1 MPLYYY
7 TALSKNGA
15 LVTGEIAAASE
26 QEVRQAL
33 TGEGLLAQNVRKR
46 RGGGLRLFQ
55 RRPVRPENF
64 LLFNQEFLALVRAG
78 LTVPEALALA
88 ADRPESPG
96 FGQILGRVLEDV
108 RGGALFSEACARH
121 PDVFDGLYLAALRT
135 GEKSGDL
142 VNVLARYQDYL
153 RHRVALH
160 KKVSQALAYPAF
172 LLLALGV
179 IMAVLFVFV
188 MPRFVA
194 MYSGFDAALP
204 WPTRV
209 LIGVVE
215 NLPWIAPLAAGL
227 GAGAWFGWR
236 YWTATEQGRLLVDRM
251 KERLPYWGAISRVVA
266 AAQLA
271 RSLSTLLAGGTPLV
285 EALRT
290 AHGSIPNRAYGARLG
305 RATQR
310 VIEGGSLAQA
320 AREAQ
325 LMPQTAIKMIEVG
338 EASGSLDA
346 MLAEVAR
353 FYEEALENRLAR
365 AMALIEPLLMLLM
378 GLLIGGIIIVMY
390 LPIFHMADIIK

>member
-15 LVTGEIAAASE
+15 LVPGEIAAASE
-26 QEVRQAL
+26 QEVRQEL

-64 LLFNQEFLALVRAG
+64 LLFNQEFLALVRA
-78 LTVPEALALA
+78 
-88 ADRPESPG
+88 R
-96 FGQILGRVLEDV
+96 
-108 RGGALFSEACARH
+108 
-121 PDVFDGLYLAALRT
+121 RT

-204 WPTRV
+204 WPTRG
-209 LIGVVE
+209 LIGVGGE
-215 NLPWIAPLAAGL
+215 LP
-227 GAGAWFGWR
+227 
-236 YWTATEQGRLLVDRM
+236 
-251 KERLPYWGAISRVVA
+251 
-266 AAQLA
+266 
-271 RSLSTLLAGGTPLV
+271 
-285 EALRT
+285 
-290 AHGSIPNRAYGARLG
+290 
-305 RATQR
+305 
-310 VIEGGSLAQA
+310 
-320 AREAQ
+320 
-325 LMPQTAIKMIEVG
+325 
-338 EASGSLDA
+338 
-346 MLAEVAR
+346 
-353 FYEEALENRLAR
+353 
-365 AMALIEPLLMLLM
+365 
-378 GLLIGGIIIVMY
+378 
-390 LPIFHMADIIK
+390 